1 MGCEICWP
9 SKYKGVMAIQLT
21 LRQKKIIEIVKEKGP
36 ITSEQI
42 AAKLSLTRA
51 TLRPDLSVLTMV
63 GILEAKPRVG
73 YYHTKK
79 PLPFFIG
86 DELRQLK
93 VKDIKSRPVVARD
106 DVTIYDAVVT
116 MVLED
121 VGTLII
127 VEEGGF
133 LAGVVSRKDLLKIT
147 LGQADIHKVPVGV
160 IMTRCP
166 NVVTISPE
174 ESVYEAARKM
184 VQHQVDGLP
193 VVVPSS
199 TVAGDG
205 GDGMEGLEVVG
216 RISKT
221 NITEIFVELG
231 AGIY

>member
-1 MGCEICWP
+1 M
-9 SKYKGVMAIQLT
+9 QLT

-42 AAKLSLTRA
+42 AAQLSLTRA

-73 YYHTKK
+73 YYHTEK

-93 VKDIKSRPVVARD
+93 VKDVKSRPVVARD

-121 VGTLII
+121 IGTLII
-127 VEEGGF
+127 VEEGGL

-160 IMTRCP
+160 VMTRCP
-166 NVVTISPE
+166 NVITISPE

-184 VQHQVDGLP
+184 VQYQVDGLP
-193 VVVPSS
+193 VVVANSIS
-199 TVAGDG
+199 AKEEKKEV
-205 GDGMEGLEVVG
+205 EGLEVVG
-216 RISKT
+216 RITKT
-221 NITEIFVELG
+221 NITKIFVELG